1 MSIPAMYTRA
11 VDGSISGVTFYVD
24 FTPYQAD
31 VSHAGFPLLLEELKK
46 AQPDTDRL
54 IALTLP
60 VQAVR
65 EAVADAVAADY
76 LPAGVV
82 SVTSNEI
89 RYNDEV
95 VTGVLVDRILTML
108 SEGFDIMPM
117 VRFLENVYL
126 NPATYARDELYLW
139 LEKSH
144 LPITTDG
151 FFLAYKNV
159 RSDYGS
165 YADYGATDNT
175 PGTTPSMPREQVD
188 TVRAH
193 TCSTGLHFC
202 SQSYLN
208 MYTNMD
214 GNNVVLLKI
223 NPADVV
229 SIPNDYGNAK
239 GRAWKYLV
247 LSQVEDPYAR
257 ATWPSVVDEQGDD
270 FEQYGVTDDTD
281 DADDDSTDIF
291 ADMDEDVTAVVDAR
305 INRNLSLDTETETDR
320 AEDFMDLMTP
330 ADAPFDATSEL
341 GKALFAA
348 CGEIGVTELYD
359 RLMWAVNVLG
369 IDSLHSFNDLTM
381 GQAGTLLDQARAE
394 KASRDAITEAHLNV
408 ARIDAIN
415 SYGIIKLRSEASK
428 AGLKGAWKGSNKAAL
443 RAYLISQV

>member
-95 VTGVLVDRILTML
+95 VTGVLVDRILSML

-117 VRFLENVYL
+117 VRFLENVYQ

-139 LEKSH
+139 LENSN

-151 FFLAYKNV
+151 HFLAYKNV
-159 RSDYGS
+159 APDFTSWHDRR
-165 YADYGATDNT
+165 TDNT
-175 PGTTPSMPREQVD
+175 PGTTPSMPRDLVNPN
-188 TVRAH
+188 RYR
-193 TCSTGLHFC
+193 TCEAGLHFC

-208 MYTNMD
+208 LYTSKP
-214 GNNVVLLKI
+214 GNKVVMLKV

-229 SIPNDYGNAK
+229 SIPNDYDNAK

-247 LSQVEDPYAR
+247 LSEVEDPYAR
-257 ATWPSVVDEQGDD
+257 TSWPSVVDEQGDD
-270 FEQYGVTDDTD
+270 FDQYGITDDMD
-281 DADDDSTDIF
+281 DVDDFGDDVIGPDADDVS
-291 ADMDEDVTAVVDAR
+291 
-305 INRNLSLDTETETDR
+305 NETDR
-320 AEDFMDLMTP
+320 AEDFVAP
-330 ADAPFDATSEL
+330 ADDEA
-341 GKALFAA
+341 
-348 CGEIGVTELYD
+348 
-359 RLMWAVNVLG
+359 
-369 IDSLHSFNDLTM
+369 
-381 GQAGTLLDQARAE
+381 QAQDVR
-394 KASRDAITEAHLNV
+394 
-408 ARIDAIN
+408 ARINEID
-415 SYGIIKLRSEASK
+415 SYGIIELRREASK
-428 AGLKGAWKGSNKAAL
+428 AGFKGAWNGPSAATL